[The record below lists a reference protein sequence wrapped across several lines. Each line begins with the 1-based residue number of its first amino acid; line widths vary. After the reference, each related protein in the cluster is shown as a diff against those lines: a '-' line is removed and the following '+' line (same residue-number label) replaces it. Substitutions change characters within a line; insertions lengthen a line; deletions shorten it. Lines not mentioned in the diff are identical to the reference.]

1 MTSRRNPIGTLRILV
16 TEATTGATL
25 VIGGLMV
32 VVAAVGGL
40 SVGLELAAPN
50 WANPLTLAMVGMM
63 YIVPLGAGAIAWTVR
78 DYRRRGVAALAAS
91 SARGARMPA
100 VVRTGAVTAWMVL
113 AYLVLFVTIAARSP
127 LAGAAPYPAALM
139 LVPVLLLLVAACAL
153 AGLAV
158 GWGSRN
164 RLAPFGLAAVVFGA
178 LFVSIYLRSWVGHL
192 SPIDA
197 GTSYPTY
204 LQPDVGLFAARMAG
218 LAGLAVLGA
227 AVLVPRRLVRVL
239 AAVVGLALVAGAV
252 TGVRGIDPRRYD
264 YRAAPRHPACAT
276 GTVSL
281 CVRPEDAHQLGE
293 AARILDRVAASL
305 RPFLPVPSRFSAP
318 GMEFDAV
325 QRPGV
330 FVPPRD
336 AYPGVYTE
344 AAVYGILPASCR
356 STRPDPD
363 ATTTPA
369 DEAWVDLLTWALLT
383 TETSGEHL
391 VDGTD
396 RIRYGPVL
404 RWSVERQRAWVT
416 GLLRAAA
423 RCG

>member
-1 MTSRRNPIGTLRILV
+1 
-16 TEATTGATL
+16 
-25 VIGGLMV
+25 
-32 VVAAVGGL
+32 
-40 SVGLELAAPN
+40 
-50 WANPLTLAMVGMM
+50 M

-127 LAGAAPYPAALM
+127 LADAAPYPAA
-139 LVPVLLLLVAACAL
+139 
-153 AGLAV
+153 
-158 GWGSRN
+158 
-164 RLAPFGLAAVVFGA
+164 
-178 LFVSIYLRSWVGHL
+178 
-192 SPIDA
+192 
-197 GTSYPTY
+197 SYPTY

-252 TGVRGIDPRRYD
+252 TGVRGIDPLRYD
-264 YRAAPRHPACAT
+264 YRAAPRHPVCAT

-281 CVRPEDAHQLGE
+281 CVRPEDAPQLGE
-293 AARILDRVAASL
+293 AARSLDRVAAAL

-369 DEAWVDLLTWALLT
+369 DDAWVDLLTWALLT
-383 TETSGEHL
+383 TETSEEHL
-391 VDGTD
+391 VDDTD

-416 GLLRAAA
+416 GRLRAAA